1 MILYIAEK
9 PEVAKAIAACLSSS
23 PKPNNGYI
31 DCGNNQIVSW
41 CIGHLLT
48 FKMPEELNPAFKQWA
63 LHLLPMQLQPLQLKP
78 ISKTAPQ
85 LKTLLSLIKRATKI
99 FHAGDIDAQG
109 QLLVDEVILYANFS
123 GLVERVLINDLNTKS
138 VQRALANTKPNT
150 EFRKLY
156 ESAYGRAV
164 FDFVYGMNLSRV
176 CTVLAK
182 KNNAQSTVL
191 SVGRVQTAILSLVV
205 ERCRLNESHT
215 SIPFYENYAAL
226 TFDNHTIEFKISLDE
241 HYIADNQENFDDK
254 NRLLNQ
260 QLASDIKQALLSQTI
275 SISQID
281 KKDKTASPPLPFALL
296 DLQKTCS
303 NMFGFD
309 PDRTLK
315 ITQSLRENRKLISYN
330 RTDCSYLPEEY
341 FNLAPG
347 IISSIVANCPQFSGA
362 ASAADLTIKSRAFN
376 DSKITA
382 HHGIIPVE
390 SRCDMK
396 SLSDDELKVY
406 MLISRAFIAQ
416 FFPKK
421 ITSEIRAMAS
431 LGSVQ
436 MSAFA
441 TNVVDYGWEALY
453 SGETSDD
460 SDDSDDIEKVV
471 DKYYELSNLKKY
483 DNAQITDTYIE
494 TKTTKPK
501 PLYTMATL
509 LEDLKRAAIYV
520 KNPALKQV
528 LIERDKGSQ
537 ERGGIGTPAT
547 RSEVIKTLFNR
558 EFIQYNK
565 KNVIATPKG
574 AEFYSQLPD
583 YVTSVDLTALWQLKM
598 NQVESSEISLDDFLT
613 EVDRFVFRSVER
625 IKATGISVGQATAT
639 TAVKIEHHCHKCQ
652 KPLRLI
658 KPKGK
663 TAFWGCHGYPECKSI
678 YKNVNGKPKTDD
690 RSSNRNKDITE
701 FCCLQ
706 CNSSLI
712 RNVSKNG
719 IWYGCSGF
727 PECKT
732 TYFDSNGQPKY

>member
-9 PEVAKAIAACLSSS
+9 PEVAKAIAACLTSS
-23 PKPNNGYI
+23 PKSSNGYI
-31 DCGNNQIVSW
+31 DCGNEQIVSW

-48 FKMPEELNPAFKQWA
+48 FKMPEELNPAFKKWS
-63 LHLLPMQLQPLQLKP
+63 LDLLPMKLQPLELKP

-99 FHAGDIDAQG
+99 YHAGDIDSQG
-109 QLLVDEVILYANFS
+109 QYLVDEVILHANFS

-138 VQRALANTKPNT
+138 IQRALTNTKPNT

-176 CTVLAK
+176 CTILAK
-182 KNNAQSTVL
+182 QNNAQSTVL

-205 ERCRLNESHT
+205 ERCKLNESHT

-226 TFDNHTIEFKISLDE
+226 TFDNSTIEFKVSLDS
-241 HYIADNQENFDDK
+241 HYIAENQEHFDDK
-254 NRLLNQ
+254 NRLLSHK
-260 QLASDIKQALLSQTI
+260 LASNIKQALLNQTV

-309 PDRTLK
+309 PDKTLK

-362 ASAADLTIKSRAFN
+362 ASAADLNIKSRAFN
-376 DSKITA
+376 DAKITA
-382 HHGIIPVE
+382 HHGIIPVD
-390 SRCDMK
+390 SRCNME

-421 ITSEIRAMAS
+421 ITSEIRVLANI
-431 LGSVQ
+431 GSVQ
-436 MSAFA
+436 MSAFG
-441 TNVVDYGWEALY
+441 TKVNEYGWEALY
-453 SGETSDD
+453 SGESNYDD
-460 SDDSDDIEKVV
+460 GDGDGDGEKII
-471 DKYYELSNLKKY
+471 DKYYELANLKKY
-483 DNAQITDTYIE
+483 DNAQITDSSIQS
-494 TKTTKPK
+494 KVTKPK

-520 KNPALKQV
+520 KNPALRQV
-528 LIERDKGSQ
+528 LIERDKDSQ

-547 RSEVIKTLFNR
+547 RSEVIKTLFKR
-558 EFIQYNK
+558 EFIQNNK
-565 KNVIATPKG
+565 KNVIATSKG
-574 AEFYSQLPD
+574 TEFYSQLPD

-598 NQVESSEISLDDFLT
+598 NQVESAEISLDDFLA
-613 EVDRFVFRSVER
+613 EVDKFVFQSVER
-625 IKATGISVGQATAT
+625 IKATGISVGTPNA
-639 TAVKIEHHCHKCQ
+639 AVKVEYHCHKCQ
-652 KPLRLI
+652 KQLRLI

-663 TAFWGCHGYPECKSI
+663 TAFWGCHGYPECQSI
-678 YKNVNGKPKTDD
+678 YKNVNGKPKVDE
-690 RSSNRNKDITE
+690 RSSIQNKEVTE
-701 FCCLQ
+701 YCCLQ
-706 CNSSLI
+706 CNSSLV
-712 RNVSKNG
+712 RHKSKNG
-719 IWYGCSGF
+719 FWFGCSDF
-727 PECKT
+727 PNCKT
-732 TYFDSNGQPKY
+732 RYFDNGGSPKY